1 MQILVA
7 KIFAIS
13 QKNAELS
20 LFLRLK
26 KVSVR
31 FLRNPC
37 FLEQVDAN
45 FEVDDNIEEKMIDES
60 ITIKENCQVILDID
74 KYLDCLGK
82 LSPGMSKYCHDI
94 VMVIS
99 LLTNFMTVS
108 ENRHQVNHQVAL
120 TYRTLMSITF

>member
-1 MQILVA
+1 MFAISLRTMQNLVA

-13 QKNAELS
+13 QNNAEYSLS
-20 LFLRLK
+20 LRLK

-31 FLRNPC
+31 FLWNPC
-37 FLEQVDAN
+37 FLEQVDIN
-45 FEVDDNIEEKMIDES
+45 DEVDDNIEDKMINES

-99 LLTNFMTVS
+99 MLTIS
-108 ENRHQVNHQVAL
+108 
-120 TYRTLMSITF
+120 

>member
-1 MQILVA
+1 MQNLVA

-13 QKNAELS
+13 QNNAEYSLS
-20 LFLRLK
+20 LRLK

-31 FLRNPC
+31 FLWNPC
-37 FLEQVDAN
+37 FLEQVDN
-45 FEVDDNIEEKMIDES
+45 NDDNIEDKMINES
-60 ITIKENCQVILDID
+60 ITIKETCQVILDID

-94 VMVIS
+94 VMLIS

-108 ENRHQVNHQVAL
+108 ENRHQVDHQVAL

>member
-1 MQILVA
+1 MQNLVA

-13 QKNAELS
+13 QNNVKYSLS
-20 LFLRLK
+20 LRLK
-26 KVSVR
+26 QVSVR
-31 FLRNPC
+31 FLWNPC
-37 FLEQVDAN
+37 FLEQVDIN
-45 FEVDDNIEEKMIDES
+45 DDNIEDKMINES

-99 LLTNFMTVS
+99 MLTNFMTVS
-108 ENRHQVNHQVAL
+108 ENRQKVNHQVAL

>member
-1 MQILVA
+1 MQNLVA

-13 QKNAELS
+13 QNNAE

-31 FLRNPC
+31 FLWNPC
-37 FLEQVDAN
+37 FLEQVDN
-45 FEVDDNIEEKMIDES
+45 NDDNIEDKMINES
-60 ITIKENCQVILDID
+60 ITIKETCQVILDID

-99 LLTNFMTVS
+99 MLTNFMTVS
-108 ENRHQVNHQVAL
+108 ENRHQVDHQVAL

>member
-1 MQILVA
+1 MQNLVA

-13 QKNAELS
+13 QNNAELS
-20 LFLRLK
+20 LRLK

-31 FLRNPC
+31 FLWNPC
-37 FLEQVDAN
+37 FLEQVDIN
-45 FEVDDNIEEKMIDES
+45 DEVDDNIEDKMINES
-60 ITIKENCQVILDID
+60 ITIKETCQVILDID

-99 LLTNFMTVS
+99 MLTNFMTVS
-108 ENRHQVNHQVAL
+108 ENRQKVNHQVAL
-120 TYRTLMSITF
+120 TYRTSMSITF

>member
-1 MQILVA
+1 MQNLVA

-13 QKNAELS
+13 QNNAELS
-20 LFLRLK
+20 PSLRLK

-31 FLRNPC
+31 FLWNPC
-37 FLEQVDAN
+37 FLEQVDIN
-45 FEVDDNIEEKMIDES
+45 DDNIEDKMINES

-99 LLTNFMTVS
+99 MLTNFMTVS
-108 ENRHQVNHQVAL
+108 ENRQKVNHQVAL
-120 TYRTLMSITF
+120 TYRTSMSITF